1 MFYFPYK
8 FYSNCYREIII
19 NIKKVNTSLI
29 IFLLNNE
36 SLEIL
41 FLQKIDVMVQIDNA
55 ICYLYDMKVAYCDLK
70 PHYVIVVNFKMN
82 KSKMHTVGKHGC
94 NPRNDEANT
103 TTVPG
108 SIACNL
114 AGWTTTSSPTQVKAA
129 CAIATATCTQILRDH
144 QVSSSVEQRFSIVH
158 LMQFSSQG
166 ALHRHRT
173 VIDYD
178 PTECLFNHTY
188 RLGTVNYT

>member
-1 MFYFPYK
+1 M
-8 FYSNCYREIII
+8 N
-19 NIKKVNTSLI
+19 SLKW
-29 IFLLNNE
+29 N
-36 SLEIL
+36 
-41 FLQKIDVMVQIDNA
+41 
-55 ICYLYDMKVAYCDLK
+55 YLGCEGR
-70 PHYVIVVNFKMN
+70 
-82 KSKMHTVGKHGC
+82 SKMHTVGKHGC

-166 ALHRHRT
+166 ALQRHRT

-188 RLGTVNYT
+188 RLGTVNYTWMSEVEVFKSSISLLSSHIRPLILHPMLSSQKRMMWVVHNWEQTH

>member
-82 KSKMHTVGKHGC
+82 KY
-94 NPRNDEANT
+94 
-103 TTVPG
+103 
-108 SIACNL
+108 
-114 AGWTTTSSPTQVKAA
+114 
-129 CAIATATCTQILRDH
+129 
-144 QVSSSVEQRFSIVH
+144 F
-158 LMQFSSQG
+158 
-166 ALHRHRT
+166 
-173 VIDYD
+173 
-178 PTECLFNHTY
+178 
-188 RLGTVNYT
+188 